1 MFIAL
6 AGSLEIS
13 YVVLTT
19 RVLFN
24 CVLYTSSP
32 SFSETLIGGG
42 LVSPKAGLYKHDMN
56 PKP

>member
-19 RVLFN
+19 GVLSNFVLHTRVLPH
-24 CVLYTSSP
+24 VLKLS
-32 SFSETLIGGG
+32 LG
-42 LVSPKAGLYKHDMN
+42 VAW
-56 PKP
+56 